1 MSIKLEELPFEYEG
15 KEYILR
21 CNMNVLADVQ
31 DAYDGN
37 IGAALNEKRPLNS
50 VTKFL
55 AAMMN
60 DYAEEQNWPE
70 RVTARQ
76 VGHKLSR
83 AFAVEIMALVVRSI
97 TPESIVGETDAEPA
111 DTGN

>member
-21 CNMNVLADVQ
+21 CNMNVLSDVQ

-37 IGAALNEKRPLNS
+37 LGAALNEKRPLNS

-76 VGHKLSR
+76 VGHRLSR
-83 AFAVEIMALVVRSI
+83 DLAVEIMALVVRSI
-97 TPESIVGETDAEPA
+97 TPEAAESEENNETADA
-111 DTGN
+111 GN